1 MPEALSI
8 TAPFLVAVVLLW
20 SAVGKLRDPGGAAEG
35 FTALRVP
42 GAFARPW
49 MIGAHPWVEV
59 ALAALLLVG
68 PNWLRVSAAVGV
80 LGLMLA
86 YLALVARAV
95 RRGDDVDCACFGA
108 WGPGRV
114 TTRTVWRNAW
124 LVVLAALSLWAALGG
139 QSWLAEVAGSESGSW
154 VVALGAALLT
164 GGLVVAGQVGEAAS
178 ESSRPAYAAGDED
191 LGDYLR
197 VRTPAVPVRL
207 ADGTTR
213 TLRQLSES
221 RAQLLLFVSE
231 GCSSCVAIIAAV
243 PEWRTAMPQ
252 IDIRL
257 VVHAAAPFSHL
268 TSTDEPQTIH
278 DSDAWLRETF
288 DTRAMPSAL
297 LLGVDGHL
305 AGGPVSGR
313 DEVPAFVEEIG
324 EALSVAPRL
333 A

>member
-1 MPEALSI
+1 MTS
-8 TAPFLVAVVLLW
+8 
-20 SAVGKLRDPGGAAEG
+20 
-35 FTALRVP
+35 
-42 GAFARPW
+42 
-49 MIGAHPWVEV
+49 
-59 ALAALLLVG
+59 
-68 PNWLRVSAAVGV
+68 
-80 LGLMLA
+80 
-86 YLALVARAV
+86 
-95 RRGDDVDCACFGA
+95 
-108 WGPGRV
+108 
-114 TTRTVWRNAW
+114 
-124 LVVLAALSLWAALGG
+124 
-139 QSWLAEVAGSESGSW
+139 
-154 VVALGAALLT
+154 
-164 GGLVVAGQVGEAAS
+164 
-178 ESSRPAYAAGDED
+178 

-207 ADGTTR
+207 ADGSTR

-288 DTRAMPSAL
+288 GTRAMPSAL

-313 DEVPAFVEEIG
+313 DAVPAFVEEIG
-324 EALSVAPRL
+324 EALSSPRGWPDGNARTARSGRALEEPARFAADRRDRQTRL
-333 A
+333 AQLVQSGGEGHLGRPAWRLR